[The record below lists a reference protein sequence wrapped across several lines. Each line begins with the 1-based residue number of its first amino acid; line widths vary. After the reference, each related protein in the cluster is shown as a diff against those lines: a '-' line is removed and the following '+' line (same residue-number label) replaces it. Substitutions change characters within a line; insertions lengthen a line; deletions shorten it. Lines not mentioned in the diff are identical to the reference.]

1 MNKRKQNLIESYFN
15 TPKKDDQKR
24 RKMEDSTQH
33 SSLANDQ
40 KKNNWSYISGPE
52 LNLSTTNLYPSFES
66 RQHIFSELETQI
78 SYLKDHSLTTIKVFG
93 KTHNLPRKHAAY
105 GNDGVTYTYSGIK
118 IPARSWKQA
127 PILEKVLEDVKHVTD
142 INYNFVLINRYQNG
156 LDKMGEHKD
165 DERELDPS
173 VPIASLSFGQERDFV
188 FRHQNLVKKSA
199 TIKHSEKSELM
210 KKLILKDGMLLL
222 MNSPTNQ
229 FWYHSLPQR
238 STKVCPGVR
247 INLTFRKIV

>member
-1 MNKRKQNLIESYFN
+1 MNKRKQKLIEGYFN
-15 TPKKDDQKR
+15 NPKKDDQKR
-24 RKMEDSTQH
+24 RKMEDSTRD
-33 SSLANDQ
+33 SPFYIDQ
-40 KKNNWSYISGPE
+40 KQNHWSCISGPQ
-52 LNLSTTNLYPSFES
+52 LNLSTLNLYPSFER

-118 IPARSWKQA
+118 IPAISWEEA
-127 PILEKVLEDVKHVTD
+127 PILKKVLEDVKCVTD

-156 LDKMGEHKD
+156 QDKMGEHKD

-188 FRHQNLVKKSA
+188 FRHQNLVKKSG
-199 TIKHSEKSELM
+199 TIEHSDKSEFI

-238 STKVCPGVR
+238 STNVCPGVR